1 MKCRIEAEV
10 VPAQPQPL
18 QATVNDALR
27 ISEQLMNI
35 AVSCDRH
42 AVNNILEHF
51 ACTILCLL
59 FSQVLCLSILC

>member
-18 QATVNDALR
+18 LATVNDALR

-42 AVNNILEHF
+42 AG
-51 ACTILCLL
+51 TT
-59 FSQVLCLSILC
+59 S